1 MNGSMMKTKL
11 NNATQRVATQ
21 LIYALLVLCICSVGA
36 TAIGQ
41 EKGTGNHERVV
52 GAWTWTTQQSD
63 GGLFTSVM
71 DLRLVDAGSL
81 VGAIR
86 NPKGESIPFE
96 AVTMKGSQ
104 IQVMLDYQI
113 LGQTFKASYTG
124 NVSNNDIEGEVV
136 IRFQDRTLQRAWKA
150 KRLQEFPLA
159 GEWDWK
165 LSTPD
170 GNELKAKL
178 ILHHD
183 SKGVSGRLESDQFN
197 MPLRDVSFNAGQLK
211 FVTQREEDGGTFY
224 SSGKWH
230 GHLLSGD
237 VSSPSIGEELKLPWE
252 ARKR

>member
-1 MNGSMMKTKL
+1 MDILLSDAVSLEGS
-11 NNATQRVATQ
+11 
-21 LIYALLVLCICSVGA
+21 
-36 TAIGQ
+36 
-41 EKGTGNHERVV
+41 
-52 GAWTWTTQQSD
+52 
-63 GGLFTSVM
+63 
-71 DLRLVDAGSL
+71 
-81 VGAIR
+81 IR
-86 NPKGESIPFE
+86 NPKGEGIPFE
-96 AVTMKGSQ
+96 SVSLKKDQ

-113 LGQTFKASYTG
+113 MGQTFKASYTG
-124 NVSNNDIEGEVV
+124 KVSNNRIIGEVV

-150 KRLQEFPLA
+150 RRLQEFPLT

-178 ILHHD
+178 ILHQD
-183 SKGVSGRLESDQFN
+183 GQGVSGRLESDQFN
-197 MPLRDVSFNAGQLK
+197 TPLRDVSFNAGQLK